1 MEQVPFSAA
10 DAYNKNIRIQ
20 FGRCPVRA
28 VFPEALELLKK
39 KSHLLGYVLD
49 LLVEG
54 IGMSDNTYNATY
66 YRFMADKIMSITEAE
81 EAYDIFN
88 KMQVQK
94 VIFRL

>member
-1 MEQVPFSAA
+1 MEQIPFSGA

-39 KSHLLGYVLD
+39 KSHLLGYAFD
-49 LLVEG
+49 LLTRE
-54 IGMSDNTYNATY
+54 IGMNGGAYSDTY

-94 VIFRL
+94 VIFRI